1 MFTRNE
7 QTKNALSKK
16 RLTKRAQMKG
26 EVKGLAELGVRR
38 AGARNENENSL
49 LEKRCSRF
57 FGG

>member
-1 MFTRNE
+1 MKV
-7 QTKNALSKK
+7 KNCP
-16 RLTKRAQMKG
+16 TKRAQMKG